1 MKNNLPL
8 KTDYKLTYNND
19 KNSVTKVLQLQGKNA
34 FKLAYYLYAD
44 STIYLDRKYEKY
56 LEYCRLYEESY
67 ILLQV
72 KNGKIKIDNP
82 VLSSEIKES
91 EPV

>member
-1 MKNNLPL
+1 MK
-8 KTDYKLTYNND
+8 
-19 KNSVTKVLQLQGKNA
+19 
-34 FKLAYYLYAD
+34 YAD
-44 STIYLDRKYEKY
+44 STIYLDRKFEKY

-82 VLSSEIKES
+82 VLSSETKES